1 MKQNKNLI
9 EFRIFIMFKYF
20 KNIGKVNKVWRLL
33 NENYFKSLDGKT
45 GSTVIKIEEDSMTG
59 NHLVVQTDNENVK
72 LVLLKNES
80 QILNDIKNELGLF
93 IAGITVI

>member
-1 MKQNKNLI
+1 
-9 EFRIFIMFKYF
+9 MFKYF

-45 GSTVIKIEEDSMTG
+45 GSTVIKIEEDSMAG

-93 IAGITVI
+93 IARITVI